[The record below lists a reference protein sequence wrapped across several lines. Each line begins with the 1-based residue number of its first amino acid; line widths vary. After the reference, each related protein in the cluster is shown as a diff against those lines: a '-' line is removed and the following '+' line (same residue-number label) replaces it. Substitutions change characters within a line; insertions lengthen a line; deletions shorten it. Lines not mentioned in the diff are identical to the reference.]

1 MDRITCM
8 HSFVRAVDLNSFSA
22 VAREQKTTQ
31 PTISKQIVALEKH
44 LGVQL
49 LIRSTTNLSLTEEGK
64 RYYQY
69 CQQIL
74 ETIAE
79 AENSLKGEKQAK
91 GILRIGCPVLFGQMQ
106 IVPRINTFI
115 KNYPDIKID
124 LMMADHFVNIIE
136 QGLDLVIRIGD
147 LPCTP
152 LSDRQDSSLVSH
164 HIGTTRRVTVAT
176 KSYFDQAG
184 EPQTPEDLVNHHCI
198 VYTHLATGNEWHFK
212 GKEGVIKV
220 KVGGYF
226 QADSSIAIRSAILS
240 GLGIAVAPVWMFGD
254 EIYRGDLKV
263 VLQDY
268 PPTSF
273 PINAVYH
280 RSRFYP
286 AKISCFIDF
295 LTSEFKID
303 PWVSDYETIT

>member
-1 MDRITCM
+1 MDRISCM
-8 HSFVRAVDLNSFSA
+8 QIFVRALELNSFSA
-22 VAREQKTTQ
+22 VAREQHTTQ
-31 PTISKQIVALEKH
+31 PTISKQIASLEKY

-74 ETIAE
+74 ETVAE
-79 AENSLKGEKQAK
+79 AEANLTGKEEAK
-91 GILRIGCPVLFGQMQ
+91 GILRLGCSVLFGQMQ
-106 IVPRINTFI
+106 ILPRLNTFI
-115 KNYPDIKID
+115 KSYPDVKID
-124 LMMADHFVNIIE
+124 LTMADHFVNIIE
-136 QGLDLVIRIGD
+136 QGLDVLIRIGD
-147 LPCTP
+147 RY
-152 LSDRQDSSLVSH
+152 DNSLVSH
-164 HIGTTRRVTVAT
+164 HIGTTRRITVAT

-184 EPQTPEDLVNHHCI
+184 VPQTPEDLVNHHCI

-226 QADSSIAIRSAILS
+226 QTDSSIAIRSAILS

-254 EIYRGDLKV
+254 EIYRHDLKI

-268 PPTSF
+268 PPTSL

-280 RSRFYP
+280 RRRFYP
-286 AKISCFIDF
+286 AKIRCFIDF
-295 LTSEFKID
+295 LGSEFKLD
-303 PWVSDYETIT
+303 PWVCDDEIF

>member
-1 MDRITCM
+1 M
-8 HSFVRAVDLNSFSA
+8 HNFVRAVDLNSFSA
-22 VAREQKTTQ
+22 VAREQQTTQ

-79 AENSLKGEKQAK
+79 AEDSLKGKKQAK

-124 LMMADHFVNIIE
+124 LVMADHFVNIIE

-147 LPCTP
+147 
-152 LSDRQDSSLVSH
+152 RQDNSLVSH
-164 HIGTTRRVTVAT
+164 HVGTTRRVTVAT
-176 KSYFDQAG
+176 KGYFEKKG
-184 EPQTPEDLVNHHCI
+184 EPQTPDDLVNHDCI
-198 VYTHLATGNEWHFK
+198 VYTHLTTGNEWHFK
-212 GKEGVIKV
+212 GKEGLIKV
-220 KVGGYF
+220 RVAGCF
-226 QADSSIAIRSAILS
+226 QTNSSVAVRSAILS

-254 EIYRGDLKV
+254 EIYQHDLQV
-263 VLQDY
+263 VLQSY
-268 PPTSF
+268 LPTSL
-273 PINAVYH
+273 PIQAVYS
-280 RSRFYP
+280 RSRFYA

-295 LTSEFKID
+295 LASEFKLD
-303 PWVSDYETIT
+303 PWVSDYDCSLD